1 MINPFPQEEIT
12 YTRAQVQT
20 IMGIKSR
27 STLNAYCNYLRIPRR
42 IRQFNEAQYQELM
55 ALRDWITQGNAIG
68 DFSLSNSSQDKSA

>member
-20 IMGIKSR
+20 IMGVKSR
-27 STLNAYCNYLRIPRR
+27 STLNAYCNFLRIPRR

-55 ALRDWITQGNAIG
+55 ALRDWVTQGNAIG
-68 DFSLSNSSQDKSA
+68 DFCLSTRHQDKYA